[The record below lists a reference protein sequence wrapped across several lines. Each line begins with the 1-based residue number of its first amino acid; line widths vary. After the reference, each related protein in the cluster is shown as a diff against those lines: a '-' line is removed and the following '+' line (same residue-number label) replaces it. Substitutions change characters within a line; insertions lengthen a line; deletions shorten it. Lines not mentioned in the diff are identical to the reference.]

1 MATPRPVRVMDPLN
15 AEFWAFTLDK
25 ELRVQRCTSCSK
37 LRWPCAAICDECLS
51 EAYEWV
57 RLSGRGK
64 ALSWIVFERS
74 YFPEY
79 PAPHPAVAVEL
90 DEGPIFV
97 CTLPPGVDVDSLT
110 DGQSLVLDWLDGEDQ
125 FGEYNLPVFK
135 PA

>member
-1 MATPRPVRVMDPLN
+1 MDALN

-25 ELRVQRCTSCSK
+25 ELRVQRCTLCSK

-57 RLSGRGK
+57 PLSGQGK

-74 YFPEY
+74 YFSEY

-90 DEGPIFV
+90 HEGPIFV
-97 CTLPPGVDVDSLT
+97 CTLPPGIDAETLT
-110 DGQSLVLDWLDGEDQ
+110 DGQPMVLDWLDGEDQ